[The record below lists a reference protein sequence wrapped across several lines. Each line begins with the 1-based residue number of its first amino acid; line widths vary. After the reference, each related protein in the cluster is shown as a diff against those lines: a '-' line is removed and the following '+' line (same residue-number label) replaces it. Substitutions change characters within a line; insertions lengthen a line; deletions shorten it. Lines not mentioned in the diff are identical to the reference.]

1 MTDNK
6 DDNKVKL
13 RVGEVPPNAQQD
25 IGRGIVRIDS
35 KVMEELN
42 TREGDAVTI
51 KGGRKTVGRVA
62 RSYPADKGLGI
73 ARMDGYMR
81 KNAGTSLGEKVD
93 VERAELKEAKKITL
107 APAEEGVMLQVG
119 NPNMFKKALKGR
131 AVMKGD
137 IIVPGDKDEN
147 RRSLFDEMFDLEG
160 DHFSFRGFGDLKL
173 AVIDTN
179 PGGPVKI
186 TEATEIKMEQQA
198 VENQEQQQV
207 RVPEVT
213 YEDIGGLDKEIKEV
227 REMIELPL
235 KHPEV
240 FQQLGIDAPSGVLL
254 HGPPGTGK
262 TLLAKAV
269 ANEADATFLSINGPE
284 IMSKYY
290 GESEKQ
296 LREKF
301 EEAQDNSPAIIF
313 IDEIDAIASKRSE
326 VGGEVERRVVAQ
338 LLSLMDG
345 LEERENVIVIAATN
359 RIDAVDEALRRG
371 GRFDREIEIGVPNRE
386 GRKEVLQIHTRNM
399 PLTDDVDLDELSDK
413 THGYVGA
420 DLEALCK
427 EAAMSVLR
435 RVLPEI
441 DLDEEIPSDVMEKL
455 VVDNTAMIDGLRAV
469 EPSAMREVMVEVP
482 SVTWENVGG
491 LEDTKEKLREMV
503 EWPQLYPERFERM
516 GIEVPKGILL
526 YGMPGTGK
534 TLLAKAV
541 ANEANANF
549 ISIKGPELFSKY
561 VGESEQAVREVFKKA
576 RQVAPCIVFID
587 EIDSIATRRG
597 SRTDSGVGDRVVNQ
611 LLTELDGVE
620 SLEGVTIIAA
630 TNRPDLIDPAVL
642 RPGRIDRTIQ
652 VEVPDVEARKKILEV
667 HTEGMPLAED
677 INLDGLSE
685 EIEGYVG
692 SDVESLVREAGM
704 ISLREDP
711 ESEEV
716 KLKHFREAMNSI
728 KPTATEDNLQHYK
741 QMMKKMEEV
750 EEVESTPDYYA

>member
-1 MTDNK
+1 
-6 DDNKVKL
+6 
-13 RVGEVPPNAQQD
+13 
-25 IGRGIVRIDS
+25 
-35 KVMEELN
+35 MEELEV
-42 TREGDAVTI
+42 REGDAVTI
-51 KGGRKTVGRVA
+51 EGKRETVGRVA

-93 VERAELKEAKKITL
+93 VAKAELEEAESITL
-107 APAEEGVMLQVG
+107 APAEEGVMIQVSDPG
-119 NPNMFKKALKGR
+119 IFKKALSGR
-131 AVMKGD
+131 AVTEGD
-137 IIVPGDKDEN
+137 IVVPDDRD
-147 RRSLFDEMFDLEG
+147 RRKSSFEDIFNLEA
-160 DHFSFRGFGDLKL
+160 DQFRFSFGGDTKL
-173 AVIDTN
+173 AVVDTE
-179 PGGPVKI
+179 PKGPVKI
-186 TEATEIKMEQQA
+186 TEKTEIEMKQQA
-198 VENQEQQQV
+198 VEDVEQQQV

-213 YEDIGGLDKEIKEV
+213 YEDIGGLEDEIQQV

-240 FQQLGIDAPSGVLL
+240 FQQLGIDAPQGVLL

-269 ANEADATFLSINGPE
+269 ANEADATFMSINGPE

-326 VGGEVERRVVAQ
+326 VGGEVERRFVAQ

-359 RIDAVDEALRRG
+359 RVDAVDEALRRG

-386 GRKEVLQIHTRNM
+386 GRKEIMQIHTRNM
-399 PLTDDVDLDELSDK
+399 PLTDNVDLDEISDK

-420 DLEALCK
+420 DLQAVAK
-427 EAAMSVLR
+427 EAAMARLR

-455 VVDNTAMIDGLRAV
+455 VVDDEDMKDGIRKV
-469 EPSAMREVMVEVP
+469 QPSAMREVMVEVP
-482 SVTWENVGG
+482 QVTWDEVGG

-503 EWPQLYPERFERM
+503 EWPQKHPERFQRM
-516 GIEVPKGILL
+516 GIDVPKGILL
-526 YGMPGTGK
+526 YGLPGTGK

-549 ISIKGPELFSKY
+549 ISIKGPEIFSKF
-561 VGESEQAVREVFKKA
+561 VGESEESIREVFKKA
-576 RQVAPCIVFID
+576 RQVAPCILFID

-597 SRTDSGVGDRVVNQ
+597 NRSDSGVGDRVVNQ
-611 LLTELDGVE
+611 LLTELDGIE
-620 SLEGVTIIAA
+620 SLEGVTVIAA
-630 TNRPDLIDPAVL
+630 TNRPDLIDPAIL
-642 RPGRIDRTIQ
+642 RPGRIDRNIE
-652 VEVPDVEARKKILEV
+652 VEVPGLEARKKILEV
-667 HTEGMPLAED
+667 HTTDMPLDEDVDMDKLAE
-677 INLDGLSE
+677 E
-685 EIEGYVG
+685 TKGYVG
-692 SDVESLVREAGM
+692 SDIESLCRESGM
-704 ISLREDP
+704 FSLRNNPD
-711 ESEEV
+711 SEEV
-716 KLKHFREAMNSI
+716 KWEDFESALDEVN
-728 KPTATEDNLQHYK
+728 PTATDENVEHYRR
-741 QMMKKMEEV
+741 MMKKMDKV
-750 EEVESTPDYYA
+750 EEPDNDSPDYYA